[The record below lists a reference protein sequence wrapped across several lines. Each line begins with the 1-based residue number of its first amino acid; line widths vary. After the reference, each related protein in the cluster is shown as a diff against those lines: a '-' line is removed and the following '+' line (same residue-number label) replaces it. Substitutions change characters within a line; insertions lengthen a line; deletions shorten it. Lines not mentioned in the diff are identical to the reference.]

1 MANSAVVYDED
12 EVGAWLRLLSTPGV
26 GLQTALRLLGAF
38 GLPQQIFSQSYAA
51 LVGCVSSA
59 IAQALLTPP
68 SPKLAAQIARTL
80 TWLDHPHHHLIHLA
94 DAAYPPRLLEIPD
107 PPPLLYVHGDPLVL
121 RHPALAIVGSR
132 QATTQGL
139 RDATSFA
146 QALAEAHLTVISG
159 LAAGI
164 DAAAHRGALAAAQG
178 TTIAIMGT
186 GIDQI
191 YPPEHSGLAHEIAQQ
206 GALISEFPLGLPP
219 LKHHFPQRN
228 RLIAGLSM
236 GVLVIE
242 AAARSGSLLTARFA
256 SEMGREVF
264 ALPGSIHSPL
274 SKGCHALIKQGAKLS
289 ESAQDILQELRL
301 PEKPWPPMGQKVI
314 TGKKRDNSPDSCA
327 TSRAT
332 VAPSP
337 PSKNNAA
344 LSSVDGNTLAY
355 NDVAISTMLP
365 IDNWCEPLT
374 LDEICL
380 RVDLDAAQVSAYLL
394 QLELMGKIEMLA
406 GGRYRCLN

>member
-1 MANSAVVYDED
+1 MANSAEVYDED

-38 GLPQQIFSQSYAA
+38 GLPQQILSQSYAT
-51 LVGCVSSA
+51 LTSCVSA
-59 IAQALLTPP
+59 TIAQALLTPP
-68 SPKLAAQIARTL
+68 SPTLTAQITRTL

-94 DAAYPPRLLEIPD
+94 DAAYPPRLLEISD
-107 PPPLLYVHGDPLVL
+107 PPPLLYVQGDPMVL
-121 RHPALAIVGSR
+121 TNAALAIVGSR

-139 RDATSFA
+139 RDAASFS
-146 QALAEAHLTVISG
+146 QALAAANLTVISG

-164 DAAAHRGALAAAQG
+164 DAAAHRGALAVTQG

-191 YPPEHSGLAHEIAQQ
+191 YPPEHVGLANEIAQH
-206 GALISEFPLGLPP
+206 GALISEFPLGSPP

-242 AAARSGSLLTARFA
+242 AAARSGSLVTARFA

-301 PEKPWPPMGQKVI
+301 PEKPRQPLHQKVI
-314 TGKKRDNSPDSCA
+314 TVKKRDNSSDSCA
-327 TSRAT
+327 GSYTT
-332 VAPSP
+332 VAPSS
-337 PSKNNAA
+337 PSKNNVFHVDDNA
-344 LSSVDGNTLAY
+344 LASHSMAMNT
-355 NDVAISTMLP
+355 ILP
-365 IDNWCEPLT
+365 IKDWCEPLT

-380 RVDLDAAQVSAYLL
+380 RVDLVAALVSARLL

>member
-38 GLPQQIFSQSYAA
+38 GLPQQIFSQSYAT
-51 LVGCVSSA
+51 LTGCVSSA
-59 IAQALLTPP
+59 IAQALLTSP
-68 SPKLAAQIARTL
+68 SPKLAEQIAHTL

-94 DAAYPPRLLEIPD
+94 DTAYPPRLLEIPD

-121 RHPALAIVGSR
+121 MNSALAIVGSR

-139 RDATSFA
+139 RDAASFS
-146 QALAEAHLTVISG
+146 QALAVANLTVISG

-186 GIDQI
+186 GIDNI
-191 YPPEHSGLAHEIAQQ
+191 YPPEHGGLAHEIAQH
-206 GALISEFPLGLPP
+206 GALISEFPLGSPP

-301 PEKPWPPMGQKVI
+301 PEKPWQPMNQKAV
-314 TGKKRDNSPDSCA
+314 TGEKRDNSSDSCA
-327 TSRAT
+327 TPYTT

-337 PSKNNAA
+337 SSKHNV
-344 LSSVDGNTLAY
+344 LSSGDGNTLAA
-355 NDVAISTMLP
+355 NNIAIHAMLP

>member
-1 MANSAVVYDED
+1 MANSAVIYDED

-38 GLPQQIFSQSYAA
+38 GLPQQIFSQSYAT
-51 LVGCVSSA
+51 LTDCVSSA

-121 RHPALAIVGSR
+121 MNSALAIVGSR

-139 RDATSFA
+139 RDAASFS

-186 GIDQI
+186 GIDHI
-191 YPPEHSGLAHEIAQQ
+191 YPPEHVGLANEIAQH
-206 GALISEFPLGLPP
+206 GALISEFPLGSPP

-301 PEKPWPPMGQKVI
+301 PEKPWPPMNQKKVEI
-314 TGKKRDNSPDSCA
+314 EKRRDHSSDSCA

-344 LSSVDGNTLAY
+344 SVDDKTLAY
-355 NDVAISTMLP
+355 NDVAMSTMLP

-380 RVDLDAAQVSAYLL
+380 RVDLDAAQVSACLL